1 MTHDCRARDMGFFS
15 VHSHQNCT
23 VPYRHIHTW
32 SPTIVGVQ
40 MMNLSQVFPKVAACF
55 HSELS
60 P

>member
-1 MTHDCRARDMGFFS
+1 MII
-15 VHSHQNCT
+15 
-23 VPYRHIHTW
+23 VPEIWGSSQLTFIRIAQYPTYRHIHTW